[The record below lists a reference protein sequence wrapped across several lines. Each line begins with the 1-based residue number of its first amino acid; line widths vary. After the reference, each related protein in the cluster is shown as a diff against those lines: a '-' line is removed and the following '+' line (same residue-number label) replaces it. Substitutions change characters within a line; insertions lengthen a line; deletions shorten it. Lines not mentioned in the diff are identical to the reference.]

1 VRASRA
7 LAILLSVAALGAA
20 ACSRKVRVGAIISS
34 TGAAAMYGE
43 RVRKGI
49 DLALHDINASGGV
62 NGRLLEVVYRD
73 DATNPEVGLQMAREL
88 VHHEGVRIVIGA
100 VSSAVTLEI
109 APFCEKEHV
118 LLLSPTASA
127 PQLTQAG
134 EYIFR
139 NYPSDLLEG
148 SSMADFAR
156 DLGLERVG
164 IFAVANEYGE
174 GLLASFAERLQC
186 RHRPVLRTFEFREGD
201 SAALGPMVE
210 ELKALNPDGVYIVGY
225 RHDVAELVRRIR
237 GAGIDAVALGSSSV
251 PLDIAKLA
259 GPAAENLVFPLGSSD
274 PDPDDPVARPF
285 FLAYRDR
292 YDEEADGYAA
302 HGYDSLQLLV
312 HAMEREASTQ
322 PERVREGLLSID
334 HYRGANGWTSF
345 DENGDVIEYPRLLIV
360 RDGQAVPYEHFLQ
373 ARQALRPREAR

>member
-7 LAILLSVAALGAA
+7 LAILLSFAALEAA
-20 ACSRKVRVGAIISS
+20 GCSRKVRVGAIVSS

-49 DLALHDINASGGV
+49 ELAVQDVNASGGV
-62 NGRLLEVVYRD
+62 GGRHLEVVYRD
-73 DATNPEVGLQMAREL
+73 DATNPQVGLQMAREL
-88 VHHEGVRIVIGA
+88 VSREGVRILIGA

-109 APFCEKEHV
+109 APYCEQRRV
-118 LLLSPTASA
+118 LLISPTASA

-134 EYIFR
+134 EFIFR

-148 SSMADFAR
+148 ASMADFAR

-164 IFAVANEYGE
+164 VFAVANEYGE
-174 GLLASFAERLQC
+174 GLLTSFSERLQC
-186 RHRPVLRTFEFREGD
+186 RQRPVLRSYEFREGD
-201 SAALGPMVE
+201 TAALAPSVE
-210 ELKALNPDGVYIVGY
+210 ELKALNPDGVYIIGY
-225 RHDVAELVRRIR
+225 RHDVADLVKRIR
-237 GAGIDAVALGSSSV
+237 AAGIDAVALTSSSV
-251 PLDIAKLA
+251 TLDIAKLA
-259 GPAAENLVFPLGSSD
+259 GPAAENLVFPLGTSD

-312 HAMEREASTQ
+312 HAMERAGSTD
-322 PERVREGLLSID
+322 PERVREALLSID
-334 HYRGANGWTSF
+334 HYRGANGWASF

-360 RDGQAVPYEHFLQ
+360 HDGQPVPYQHFLN
-373 ARQALRPREAR
+373 ARNALRPRGSR